1 MSAALSKLEKLVAMD
16 STSGEAGGGRERSA
30 AFQSFY
36 NEVRSEHDASKA
48 SYEQARRLLVDG
60 KFDDALKICNEQ
72 LARRP
77 GQALFQALKFDVEER
92 RRQELSASIAEVDRQ
107 VEAEPDL
114 EKRVNILAETLER
127 YPGES
132 HLERALRTMREK
144 RDLVNSIV
152 SKAQAHE
159 ERGQFSEALQ
169 QWEILRT
176 IYAHYP
182 GLDFEIDRV
191 RRRHEQQVRS
201 DAKAKWVEQID
212 WQLGAG
218 DHARAQELLRKAS
231 EEFPDDPELAELY
244 KLATQGLAR
253 VGRGAQ
259 ASRRGPGTV
268 RPAALR
274 RGHGSP
280 PAGAGD
286 WIPRM
291 RRFAAPWWRRSSNRP
306 A

>member
-1 MSAALSKLEKLVAMD
+1 MRSKSATNNWRGA
-16 STSGEAGGGRERSA
+16 
-30 AFQSFY
+30 
-36 NEVRSEHDASKA
+36 
-48 SYEQARRLLVDG
+48 
-60 KFDDALKICNEQ
+60 
-72 LARRP
+72 P

-152 SKAQAHE
+152 SKAKAHE

-182 GLDFEIDRV
+182 GLDFEIERV
-191 RRRHEQQVRS
+191 RRRHDQQVRS

-218 DHARAQELLRKAS
+218 DYGRAQELMRKAS
-231 EEFPDDPELAELY
+231 DEFPDDPNWPNSISWPPRGWRARPRRASFLPKANNCAACG
-244 KLATQGLAR
+244 ATKRAWKCSS
-253 VGRGAQ
+253 GR
-259 ASRRGPGTV
+259 RNWT
-268 RPAALR
+268 
-274 RGHGSP
+274 
-280 PAGAGD
+280 
-286 WIPRM
+286 PRM
-291 RRFAAPWWRRSSNRP
+291 RPFAAPWWRRSSNRP